1 MPYHKNR
8 TLSGHTITSLPTLI
22 AAVSTLHKI
31 HRIPHIIITSVRLP
45 SSADTISIFG
55 STASSEYSPRLFKI
69 DVPALDCFFSGTGD
83 MFAALILVRLREA
96 AQAAS
101 LGEVRSWISP
111 DEVDG
116 VDLPL
121 AKAAEKVMGSMHA
134 VLVKTKRT
142 RDRLLQA
149 FTNGGDT
156 DTHEGPLQERMRL
169 REAKAAEVRV
179 VQCLE
184 ELRSPKILFRA
195 EPVFWEHII
204 Q

>member
-1 MPYHKNR
+1 
-8 TLSGHTITSLPTLI
+8 
-22 AAVSTLHKI
+22 
-31 HRIPHIIITSVRLP
+31 
-45 SSADTISIFG
+45 
-55 STASSEYSPRLFKI
+55 
-69 DVPALDCFFSGTGD
+69 

-101 LGEVRSWISP
+101 LGAVRSWISP

-134 VLVKTKRT
+134 VLVKTKWT
-142 RDRLLQA
+142 RDRLLQD

-156 DTHEGPLQERMRL
+156 DDDTHEGPDQERMRL
-169 REAKAAEVRV
+169 RGAKAAEVRV

-195 EPVFWEHII
+195 EPVFRERII

>member
-1 MPYHKNR
+1 
-8 TLSGHTITSLPTLI
+8 
-22 AAVSTLHKI
+22 
-31 HRIPHIIITSVRLP
+31 
-45 SSADTISIFG
+45 
-55 STASSEYSPRLFKI
+55 
-69 DVPALDCFFSGTGD
+69 

-101 LGEVRSWISP
+101 LGAVRSWISP

-149 FTNGGDT
+149 FTNEGDT
-156 DTHEGPLQERMRL
+156 ENTHEGPHQERMRL
-169 REAKAAEVRV
+169 IEAKAAEVRV

-184 ELRSPKILFRA
+184 ELRSPNTLFRA
-195 EPVFWEHII
+195 EPIF
-204 Q
+204 

>member
-1 MPYHKNR
+1 
-8 TLSGHTITSLPTLI
+8 
-22 AAVSTLHKI
+22 
-31 HRIPHIIITSVRLP
+31 
-45 SSADTISIFG
+45 
-55 STASSEYSPRLFKI
+55 
-69 DVPALDCFFSGTGD
+69 

-101 LGEVRSWISP
+101 LGSVKSWISP

-142 RDRLLQA
+142 RDHLLQA

-156 DTHEGPLQERMRL
+156 DTHEGPHQERMRL

-179 VQCLE
+179 AQCLE
-184 ELRSPKILFRA
+184 ELRSPNILFRA
-195 EPVFWEHII
+195 ESII

>member
-1 MPYHKNR
+1 
-8 TLSGHTITSLPTLI
+8 
-22 AAVSTLHKI
+22 
-31 HRIPHIIITSVRLP
+31 
-45 SSADTISIFG
+45 
-55 STASSEYSPRLFKI
+55 
-69 DVPALDCFFSGTGD
+69 

-101 LGEVRSWISP
+101 LGAVRSWISP
-111 DEVDG
+111 DEVDA

-134 VLVKTKRT
+134 VLVKTMRR

-149 FTNGGDT
+149 FINGGDP
-156 DTHEGPLQERMRL
+156 DTHEGPHQERMRL
-169 REAKAAEVRV
+169 REAKAAEVKV

-184 ELRSPKILFRA
+184 ELRSPNILFRA
-195 EPVFWEHII
+195 GPIFWERII

>member
-1 MPYHKNR
+1 
-8 TLSGHTITSLPTLI
+8 
-22 AAVSTLHKI
+22 
-31 HRIPHIIITSVRLP
+31 
-45 SSADTISIFG
+45 
-55 STASSEYSPRLFKI
+55 
-69 DVPALDCFFSGTGD
+69 

-101 LGEVRSWISP
+101 LGAVKGWISP
-111 DEVDG
+111 DEVAG
-116 VDLPL
+116 VELPL

-149 FTNGGDT
+149 YTTTNGGDT
-156 DTHEGPLQERMRL
+156 DTDEGASQERMRL
-169 REAKAAEVRV
+169 REANAAEVRV

-195 EPVFWEHII
+195 EPVFLEHII
-204 Q
+204 